1 VGSRDP
7 GLNTIGYAG
16 SASITPRPVA
26 HVIKKPKG
34 LKWEY
39 QIAAGNAGWPVQFRF
54 AVHILWS
61 RVPELW
67 TLGSTS
73 FMKIPHHLIALGAAA
88 LLAGCAA
95 HVAKTEAVSAGDYV
109 LQLHQQG
116 RLPGD
121 SKDAHGKITCY
132 LLPSDLQEVTYPLS
146 RTFRVVK
153 TGGTSTNNYTVV
165 RLAKDSSW
173 QLQRAWQ
180 TDSEGRVIQEWPV
193 K

>member
-1 VGSRDP
+1 MQLS
-7 GLNTIGYAG
+7 
-16 SASITPRPVA
+16 
-26 HVIKKPKG
+26 
-34 LKWEY
+34 
-39 QIAAGNAGWPVQFRF
+39 
-54 AVHILWS
+54 
-61 RVPELW
+61 

-73 FMKIPHHLIALGAAA
+73 FMKISHHIITLGVVA
-88 LLAGCAA
+88 LLAGCTS

-132 LLPSDLQEVTYPLS
+132 LTPSDLQEVTYPLS
-146 RTFRVVK
+146 RTFRVVE
-153 TGGTSTNNYTVV
+153 TGATNNYTVV
-165 RLAKDSSW
+165 RLTKDSSW